1 MTDKTTGP
9 SALFTPLIV
18 RGVTFH
24 NRLLLS
30 PMCQYAA
37 EDGRATGWHFD
48 HYAHMAMS
56 GLGGALI
63 EATAVQPEGR
73 ITPDCLG
80 AWSDDQ
86 IPGLAM
92 IAEAFHRHG
101 VPAGVQLAHAGRKAS
116 TEPPWNGAKF
126 LPAGDPRRW
135 TCVAPSAV
143 PYADGWPAPAELSLD
158 DIAALR
164 AAFVAAAQRAM
175 AAGFDFVEI
184 HGAHGYLL
192 HSFVSPL
199 SNRRTDGYGGS
210 AEARHRLPVEIAQD
224 LRAALPEDMPI
235 FYRASCV
242 DRVEGGLDLEDTVAL
257 AAALKGVGVDV
268 VDCSAGGIAPGTNGS
283 QVGEEITAQHD
294 MAARVRAEAGVATM
308 AVGGTHSPAVAMG
321 SIDDGKADLVAVASE
336 MLNNFDFPR
345 QCAEA
350 AGVETPD
357 FIQPH
362 RYAFYNQFAR
372 GAS

>member
-1 MTDKTTGP
+1 MTDKTTGQ
-9 SALFTPLIV
+9 SALFTPLSI
-18 RGVTFH
+18 RGVTFR

-37 EDGRATGWHFD
+37 EEGRATGWHFD

-56 GLGGALI
+56 GLGGAVI
-63 EATAVQPEGR
+63 EATAVLPEGR

-80 AWSDDQ
+80 LWSDDQ
-86 IPGLAM
+86 IPGLARVV
-92 IAEAFHRHG
+92 EGFHRHG
-101 VPAGVQLAHAGRKAS
+101 VPVGVQLAHAGRKAS
-116 TEPPWNGAKF
+116 TETPWNGAKF
-126 LPAGDPRRW
+126 LPEGDHRRW
-135 TCVAPSAV
+135 TCAAPSAL
-143 PYADGWPAPAELSLD
+143 PYAEGWPAPAEMSAA
-158 DIAALR
+158 DITAFR
-164 AAFVAAAQRAM
+164 TAFVAAARRAV

-199 SNRRTDGYGGS
+199 SNHRGDGYGGT
-210 AEARHRLPVEIAQD
+210 AEARHRLSVEIAQD

-242 DRVEGGLDLEDTVAL
+242 DRVAQGIEIADTVAL
-257 AAALKGVGVDV
+257 AARLAAAGVDLI
-268 VDCSAGGIAPGTNGS
+268 DCSAGGIAPGTNGS
-283 QVGEEITAQHD
+283 QVGAEITAQHD
-294 MAARVRAEAGVATM
+294 MAAQVRDSAGVATM
-308 AVGGTHSPAVAMG
+308 AVGGTHSPAVALA
-321 SIDDGKADLVAVASE
+321 SIDGGKADLVAVASE

-350 AGVETPD
+350 AGVEKPD
-357 FIQPH
+357 FVQPQ

-372 GAS
+372 GTT